1 MGLIHYIRSR
11 FDGIN
16 KGKTLEFG
24 FITLLVVIVI
34 YLIGSGL

>member
-1 MGLIHYIRSR
+1 MGLIQYIRSL
-11 FDGIN
+11 FDGAN
-16 KGKTLEFG
+16 KGKAFEFG